1 MMRESQAFLPLLAA
15 EPDTGIGW
23 AIVAV
28 FALLGRWGWIVSAVS
43 LTLIAHLR
51 HSRSTIF
58 AMFVA
63 VALPGSILLL
73 AISAVFYALPLFRPA
88 SPSHEVEVRLASPA
102 ITSDDG
108 K

>member
-23 AIVAV
+23 AMVAV

-43 LTLIAHLR
+43 LALIVHLR
-51 HSRSTIF
+51 HSRSAIF

-63 VALPGSILLL
+63 VALPGSLLLL
-73 AISAVFYALPLFRPA
+73 AISAVFYSLPLIRPA
-88 SPSHEVEVRLASPA
+88 SPSREVEVRSASPA
-102 ITSDDG
+102 TPSDDA